1 MLNKHW
7 GSIQSPLKG
16 DSEWTNIS
24 LDQFKNY
31 ISTIDNL
38 SELRYIFNVKKITT
52 EQAKEGMKAFLKA
65 NAESVFNT
73 NPSLFKKL
81 DKFDGSGKIEDWE
94 DLYDLANSNIA
105 NNPIVSF
112 VQSL

>member
-65 NAESVFNT
+65 KETDIIATMKLSVKTDLGIAMDATELTSNQIQ
-73 NPSLFKKL
+73 
-81 DKFDGSGKIEDWE
+81 KIVDT
-94 DLYDLANSNIA
+94 
-105 NNPIVSF
+105 IVETK
-112 VQSL
+112 